1 MSKIYILTVSSKGQV
16 TIPVELRRIFKIDK
30 PGDKLRLKLNQ
41 DGSAV
46 MLKPGNLE
54 DLHRY
59 LAPKLKGKKPLE
71 NPREFYKNREPRI

>member
-1 MSKIYILTVSSKGQV
+1 MNKIYTLVVSSKGQV
-16 TIPVELRRIFKIDK
+16 TIPIELRRMFKVNK

-41 DGSAV
+41 DGNV
-46 MLKPGNLE
+46 NLLKPSNLD
-54 DLHRY
+54 DLHQY